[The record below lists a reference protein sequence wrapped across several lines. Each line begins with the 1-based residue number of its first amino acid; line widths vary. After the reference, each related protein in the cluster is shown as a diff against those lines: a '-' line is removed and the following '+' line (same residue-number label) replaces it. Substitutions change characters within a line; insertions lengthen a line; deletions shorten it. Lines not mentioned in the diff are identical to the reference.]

1 MDIETRINN
10 LSVRIFQKA
19 AEDHSSNIL
28 VSPVAAIAALATM
41 LPGADGNTRVQMEE
55 NLGISYD
62 DMQNLL
68 ERILRSRK
76 LDEIDDLDTFAR
88 MLPSLRIEKSYADL
102 ATVLWMNDLSGLS
115 FNDDLIQTLAAD
127 ENCEVLQTGDLDRAC
142 QHINDWC
149 CDKTQEK
156 VPQFVN
162 HISPDEVMR
171 LVNALT
177 FDGKW
182 ATPYKDEDVYIRPFT
197 NQHGERQDILFMH
210 SEEDTYLCGFNATG
224 FIKHY
229 SGWKYAFAALLPN
242 EGTTLQELISSLD
255 YLKLSRLLGR
265 TFNGKVL
272 TATPKFTAE
281 RDIDLKPIFQNLG
294 VTEAFSKT
302 KADFFRLCRSDD
314 PDCNFYLDHF
324 HQKTLIDVNERG
336 TQAIAMTGLETLCL
350 TSEIEPEPY
359 KVYLDRPFLYMITER
374 HTGIP
379 LFMGTVEE
387 L

>member
-1 MDIETRINN
+1 MNIETRIND

-28 VSPVAAIAALATM
+28 VSPVASIAALATI
-41 LPGADGNTRVQMEE
+41 LPGADGNTRAQMEE
-55 NLGISYD
+55 KLGISYD
-62 DMQNLL
+62 DMQSLL

-102 ATVLWMNDLSGLS
+102 ATVLWMNDLPDLT
-115 FNDDLIQTLAAD
+115 FNEDLIQPLAAD
-127 ENCEVLQTGDLDRAC
+127 KNCEVFQTGDVDKAC
-142 QHINDWC
+142 QQINDWC
-149 CDKTQEK
+149 CEKTLGK

-162 HISPDEVMR
+162 HISPNEVMR

-182 ATPYKDEDVYIRPFT
+182 ETPYKDEDVYVRPFT
-197 NQHGERQDILFMH
+197 SQHGGPQDTLFMH

-229 SGWKYAFAALLPN
+229 SGWKYSFAALLPN
-242 EGTTLQELISSLD
+242 EGTTLQKFISSLD
-255 YLKLSRLLGR
+255 YLKLSRLLGK

-281 RDIDLKPIFQNLG
+281 CDIDLKAIFQDLG
-294 VTEAFSKT
+294 VTDAFSTT
-302 KADFFRLCRSDD
+302 KADFSKLCHSDN

-324 HQKTLIDVNERG
+324 HQKTFIDVNERG

-359 KVYLDRPFLYMITER
+359 KVYLDRPFLYMIIER

-387 L
+387 I

>member
-1 MDIETRINN
+1 MNIETKASN

-19 AEDHSSNIL
+19 VEDTSGNVLI
-28 VSPVAAIAALATM
+28 SPVAAIAALATM
-41 LPGADGNTRVQMEE
+41 LPGADGNTRAQMEE
-55 NLGISYD
+55 KLGISYD

-68 ERILRSRK
+68 ERILHSRK
-76 LDEIDDLDTFAR
+76 LDEIDNIDTFAR
-88 MLPSLRIEKSYADL
+88 MLPSLRVEKSYADL
-102 ATVLWMNDLSGLS
+102 ATVLWMNDLPGLT
-115 FNDDLIQTLAAD
+115 FNEDLIQDIAAD
-127 ENCEVLQTGDLDRAC
+127 ENREVFQTNDLDKAC
-142 QHINDWC
+142 QQINDWC
-149 CDKTQEK
+149 CEKTQGK
-156 VPQFVN
+156 VPLFVN

-171 LVNALT
+171 LINALT

-197 NQHGERQDILFMH
+197 NLHGKRQDTLFMH

-242 EGTTLQELISSLD
+242 EGTSLQEFIGSLD
-255 YLKLSRLLGR
+255 YLKLSHLLRR
-265 TFNGKVL
+265 TFDGKVL

-281 RDIDLKPIFQNLG
+281 REFDLKTIFQNLG
-294 VTEAFSKT
+294 VTDAFSKT
-302 KADFFRLCRSDD
+302 KADFSRLCRSDD

-324 HQKTLIDVNERG
+324 RQKTLIDVNERG

-359 KVYLDRPFLYMITER
+359 KVYLDRPFLYMIIER

-379 LFMGTVEE
+379 LFMGTIEE

>member
-1 MDIETRINN
+1 MDIETRMSD

-19 AEDHSSNIL
+19 IEDTSGNALI
-28 VSPVAAIAALATM
+28 SPVAAIAALATM
-41 LPGADGNTRVQMEE
+41 FPGADGNTREQLEE
-55 NLGISYD
+55 KLGISYD
-62 DMQNLL
+62 DTQRLL
-68 ERILRSRK
+68 ERILRNRK

-102 ATVLWMNDLSGLS
+102 ATALWMNDLPGLA
-115 FNDDLIQTLAAD
+115 FNEDLIQDIAAD
-127 ENCEVLQTGDLDRAC
+127 ENREVFQTGDVDKAC
-142 QHINDWC
+142 QQINDWC
-149 CDKTQEK
+149 CEKTLGK

-162 HISPDEVMR
+162 HISPNEVMR

-182 ATPYKDEDVYIRPFT
+182 ATPYKDEDVYVRPFT
-197 NQHGERQDILFMH
+197 NQHGGPQDTLFMH

-242 EGTTLQELISSLD
+242 EGTTLREFISSLD

-265 TFNGKVL
+265 AFDGKVL
-272 TATPKFTAE
+272 TAIPKFTTE
-281 RDIDLKPIFQNLG
+281 RDIDLKAIFQDLG
-294 VTEAFSKT
+294 VTDAFSTT
-302 KADFFRLCRSDD
+302 KADFSKLYHSDD

-359 KVYLDRPFLYMITER
+359 KVYLDRPFLYMIIER